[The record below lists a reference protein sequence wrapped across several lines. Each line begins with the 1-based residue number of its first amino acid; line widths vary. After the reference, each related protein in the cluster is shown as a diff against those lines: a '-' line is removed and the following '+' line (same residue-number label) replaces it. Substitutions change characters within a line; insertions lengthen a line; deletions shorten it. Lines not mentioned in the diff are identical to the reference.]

1 MMEAA
6 APRESPAPE
15 PEAPKE
21 SPAPEPEAPKESP
34 APDPEARKKTINLPE
49 SASEVKKMRKRAERF
64 GMIVS
69 PVYKK
74 FLEEEKLKKR
84 KKRFG
89 TVTSAASVGADDL
102 EAKRRKRAEWSR
114 NVTEF
119 LFLFSFTFYFLYFL
133 FLLLILTI

>member
-49 SASEVKKMRKRAERF
+49 SASE
-64 GMIVS
+64 
-69 PVYKK
+69 